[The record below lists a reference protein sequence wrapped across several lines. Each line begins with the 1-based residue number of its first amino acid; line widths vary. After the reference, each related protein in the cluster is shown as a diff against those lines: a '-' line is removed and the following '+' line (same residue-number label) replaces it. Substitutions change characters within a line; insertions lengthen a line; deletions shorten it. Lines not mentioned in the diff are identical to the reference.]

1 MKKTHMQLS
10 LLQTLLMM
18 SIVPLFVGI
27 LILTIYAGFK
37 MEISLEES
45 TYARLKA
52 CATSVEQYF
61 TWDIREGILCKDDVS
76 YEFIDSLK
84 EDGIELT
91 FFEGK
96 TRYLTSVRNENGD
109 RAEGTDASMEVW
121 ETVSGGNT
129 YQADHVEIAGSDYYV
144 FYLPVYSDEGDVIG
158 MAFAGEKQETVEH
171 EKTAMVVSLSMISL
185 VLLILFAGIIT
196 KLAFAIRKPLSQTAG
211 CIDGIAGGRL
221 KTDVEIHSVL
231 LETNTL
237 VGAAKTLKE
246 KLSGIVHGISGH
258 VNTLNTNLTSL
269 DDLSSVS
276 SSNAEQISSAV
287 EELATTAVSLA
298 ENVQDVNGMALDMG
312 TDIGMISEGVLQLN
326 SHTEKMREANKKAE
340 LSMDTV
346 LKSSKQSADY
356 IDLIAKQIRE
366 TNDAISKITDAVNLI
381 LGITKQTQLLSLNAS
396 IEAARAGEQGKG
408 FAVVAS
414 EIKSL
419 SEQSAEGAAAIQK
432 IADDILS
439 KSKES
444 VLLSSDIQKLMEA
457 EQKSIA
463 ETRDDFAILSES
475 IDGTVGVAG
484 TISDTT
490 KKLDQI
496 KQDIISNI
504 NDLSA
509 ISQENAAS
517 NEEVTAN
524 VGQITEAV
532 LNIAEGVKN
541 MREVSLNLA
550 EMMQYFE
557 S

>member
-1 MKKTHMQLS
+1 MQKKERKL
-10 LLQTLLMM
+10 TLLSTLLLMGT
-18 SIVPLFVGI
+18 VPLIVGI
-27 LILTIYAGFK
+27 LILTVYASFK
-37 MEISLEES
+37 MEKSLEES

-84 EDGIELT
+84 SDGIELT

-96 TRYLTSVRNENGD
+96 TRFLTSILDESGNRV
-109 RAEGTDASMEVW
+109 EGTDASADVW
-121 ETVSGGNT
+121 ETVSAGSS
-129 YQADHVEIAGSDYYV
+129 YRADRVQIAGEDYYV
-144 FYLPVYSDEGDVIG
+144 YYLPVYSDEGDVIG
-158 MAFAGEKQETVEH
+158 MAFAGEKQATVEH
-171 EKTAMVVSLSMISL
+171 EKTVMVISLSVISL
-185 VLLILFAGIIT
+185 ILLILFIVILIR
-196 KLAFAIRKPLSQTAG
+196 LAFAIRKPLAQTAE
-211 CIDGIAGGRL
+211 CVDEIANGRL
-221 KTDVEIHSVL
+221 QTEVEVHSFMQ
-231 LETNTL
+231 ETRTL
-237 VGAAKTLKE
+237 AGAAKTLKE
-246 KLSGIVHGISGH
+246 KLTGIVSGIGGH
-258 VNTLNTNLTSL
+258 VDTLNTNLASL
-269 DDLSSVS
+269 DDLSSLS
-276 SSNAEQISSAV
+276 SSNAQQISAAV

-298 ENVQDVNGMALDMG
+298 ENVQDVNAKAIDMG
-312 TDIGMISEGVLQLN
+312 TDIGMISDGVQQLDN
-326 SHTEKMREANKKAE
+326 HAEKMREANKKAE
-340 LSMDTV
+340 KSMDAV
-346 LKSSKQSADY
+346 LQSSEQSAEN
-356 IDLIAKQIRE
+356 IDRIAKQIQE

-432 IADDILS
+432 IADNILS

-444 VLLSSDIQKLMEA
+444 VLLSSDIQKLMKE

-475 IDGTVGVAG
+475 IEGTVGVAG
-484 TISDTT
+484 TISETT
-490 KKLDQI
+490 KKLDLI

-532 LNIAEGVKN
+532 QNIAEGVKN
-541 MREVSLNLA
+541 MRDVSSNLA
-550 EMMQYFE
+550 EMMMYFE
-557 S
+557 K

>member
-1 MKKTHMQLS
+1 MNMKKRIAYILS
-10 LLQTLLMM
+10 
-18 SIVPLFVGI
+18 
-27 LILTIYAGFK
+27 A
-37 MEISLEES
+37 
-45 TYARLKA
+45 A
-52 CATSVEQYF
+52 
-61 TWDIREGILCKDDVS
+61 
-76 YEFIDSLK
+76 
-84 EDGIELT
+84 
-91 FFEGK
+91 
-96 TRYLTSVRNENGD
+96 
-109 RAEGTDASMEVW
+109 
-121 ETVSGGNT
+121 
-129 YQADHVEIAGSDYYV
+129 V
-144 FYLPVYSDEGDVIG
+144 F
-158 MAFAGEKQETVEH
+158 
-171 EKTAMVVSLSMISL
+171 
-185 VLLILFAGIIT
+185 
-196 KLAFAIRKPLSQTAG
+196 
-211 CIDGIAGGRL
+211 
-221 KTDVEIHSVL
+221 
-231 LETNTL
+231 
-237 VGAAKTLKE
+237 
-246 KLSGIVHGISGH
+246 
-258 VNTLNTNLTSL
+258 
-269 DDLSSVS
+269 VS
-276 SSNAEQISSAV
+276 SITVAYVNNSRADDISDKIISSAV

-356 IDLIAKQIRE
+356 IDRIAKQIRE